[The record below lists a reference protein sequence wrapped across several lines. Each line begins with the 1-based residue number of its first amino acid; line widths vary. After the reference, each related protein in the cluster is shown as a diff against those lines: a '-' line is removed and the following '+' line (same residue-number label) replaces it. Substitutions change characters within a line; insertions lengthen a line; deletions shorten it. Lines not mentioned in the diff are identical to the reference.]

1 MQYARSHHCGVDVL
15 YSCKKCGKMYKGKR
29 TAQCHVPKCKGPPT
43 GEDKTV
49 ICEIYKQA
57 FKTQRNLSQHERLI
71 HSVERNEKREKAP
84 TSRPSRKPKKGCGK
98 VWQKE
103 ELDTMIRLEKTLEG
117 HPHIAMQ
124 MMEHLPDK
132 SLKQIRDKRR
142 GPTFKALVE
151 QYKATQGDSATP
163 ELHDI
168 RYPSSDSE
176 TESRPVPTGLYIS
189 ETEDE
194 GTSDQGHITRQL
206 SPSFSRTGQT
216 SLAQ

>member
-1 MQYARSHHCGVDVL
+1 MQGATTVEWMFCTATNVARCKGKARS
-15 YSCKKCGKMYKGKR
+15 
-29 TAQCHVPKCKGPPT
+29 AVPRSQMQRPPT

-49 ICEIYKQA
+49 LCEIYKQA
-57 FKTQRNLSQHERLI
+57 FKTQRNLSTNVLYILWNVMRNKRRLRQTDQ
-71 HSVERNEKREKAP
+71 VG
-84 TSRPSRKPKKGCGK
+84 SRRKGAAKCGGKKS
-98 VWQKE
+98 WT
-103 ELDTMIRLEKTLEG
+103 LIRLEKSLEG

-132 SLKQIRDKRR
+132 SLKQIKDKRR
-142 GPTFKALVE
+142 EPTFKALVE

-163 ELHDI
+163 ELQDI

>member
-1 MQYARSHHCGVDVL
+1 MQGATTVEWMFSTPAKNVARCTRESTQRSATFPNAKAPLLG
-15 YSCKKCGKMYKGKR
+15 R
-29 TAQCHVPKCKGPPT
+29 TKL
-43 GEDKTV
+43 
-49 ICEIYKQA
+49 ICEIYKQV

-151 QYKATQGDSATP
+151 QCKATQGDSATP